1 VIIIEVVSQ
10 YSSIGTTIDTLKGTI
25 DMSQTAQQD
34 PALLEALT
42 LLLGSDTIP
51 NRLNA
56 QQSQALCQHLDCS
69 PIELAERML
78 PLAASF
84 SFAPKSNFH
93 VGAIAIDQQGQLF
106 LGANYELA
114 YGPLSGSLHAEQS
127 AIFNALSHQAAALT
141 DLVINAAPCGYCR
154 QFINELAVASQ
165 LKVHFNQQNYQF
177 SQLLPQS
184 FGPDDLGVQSPLA
197 KLNITKAEQA
207 VDFAKAS
214 YAPYTQVQS
223 AMFAY
228 QGEQRL
234 AWSCYIENVA
244 FNPSI
249 SPLLTLLSQ
258 LKLNH
263 LSLDKVERFEL
274 WEHKDNQFSFKQ
286 ELENFAHHSNKTMV
300 HYDYP

>member
-1 VIIIEVVSQ
+1 
-10 YSSIGTTIDTLKGTI
+10 
-25 DMSQTAQQD
+25 MSQTTQQD
-34 PALLEALT
+34 PVLLEALT

-51 NRLNA
+51 NMLNSK
-56 QQSQALCQHLDCS
+56 QSQALCQHLDCS
-69 PIELAERML
+69 PIKLAERML

-84 SFAPKSNFH
+84 AFVPKSNFH

-106 LGANYELA
+106 LGANYELS

-127 AIFNALSHQAAALT
+127 AIFNALSHRAEALT

-154 QFINELAVASQ
+154 QFINELAVAGQ
-165 LKVHFNQQNYQF
+165 LKVHFNQQNYDF
-177 SQLLPQS
+177 TELLPQS
-184 FGPDDLGVQSPLA
+184 FGPNDLGVQSPLA
-197 KLNITKAEQA
+197 KLAIAQA
-207 VDFAKAS
+207 KEPLDFAKAS

-263 LSLDKVERFEL
+263 LSLDNVERFEL

-286 ELENFAHHSNKTMV
+286 ELENFAHYSNKTMV